1 MQTASSFPPPLAALA
16 PLVGAE
22 DAGLEL
28 LVGALLDVVEGEA
41 LLQADVA
48 EPFADLLRV
57 AGHLG
62 SSRGDVM
69 ESLTGEP
76 GAAARPLYCP
86 GIAVYCRHGL
96 TPRVRPPS
104 GCATPLFG
112 GGDPPTHCRADDLD

>member
-69 ESLTGEP
+69 ALLTGEA
-76 GAAARPLYCP
+76 GAAARSLNCP
-86 GIAVYCRHGL
+86 PFAVYYRHGF
-96 TPRVRPPS
+96 TPQVRLPS
-104 GCATPLFG
+104 GCAAPHL
-112 GGDPPTHCRADDLD
+112 